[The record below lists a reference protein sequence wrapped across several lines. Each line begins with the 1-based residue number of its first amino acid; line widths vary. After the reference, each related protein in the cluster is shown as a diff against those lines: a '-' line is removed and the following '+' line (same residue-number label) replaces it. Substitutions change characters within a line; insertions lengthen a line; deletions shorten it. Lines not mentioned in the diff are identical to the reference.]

1 MSDER
6 KYLSIIIPFHNE
18 EGNLMMLNDEL
29 IKTLNCIDKS
39 FEIILIDDGSKD
51 NSLYIAKKI
60 AKKHKEITCIEL
72 SRNFGQENAIL
83 AGMEHSCGDLIISMD
98 ADLQHPPNLVLEM
111 IAKYEEGYDVV
122 NTTRRDK
129 QNNLLK
135 IASIKLF
142 YKILNILSGTDIKIS
157 SLNFKL
163 ISRNFLN
170 EFIQLKEV
178 NRFDRGLIE
187 WLGFKQCYIEYQ
199 AEMRYSG
206 RSKYTF
212 IKLVIRGLNSIS
224 NFSTKPLHFIFHT
237 SIIVFMLSLISIS
250 IVFFRHMLGKDEYS
264 SLSLIL
270 AIFLFGLQYLSI
282 GIVCEYLAN
291 IYNET
296 KKRPNY
302 IIKNIIK
309 N

>member
-1 MSDER
+1 MT
-6 KYLSIIIPFHNE
+6 
-18 EGNLMMLNDEL
+18 LNDEL
-29 IKTLNCIDKS
+29 IKTLNSIGKS

-51 NSLYIAKKI
+51 NSLYIARKI
-60 AKKHKEITCIEL
+60 TEKHKEVTCIEL

-83 AGMEHSCGDLIISMD
+83 AGMEHSCGELIVSMD
-98 ADLQHPPNLVLEM
+98 ADLQHPPKLVLDM
-111 IAKYEEGYDVV
+111 IKKYEEGYDVV

-129 QNNLLK
+129 QNNFIK
-135 IASIKLF
+135 TASIKLF

-170 EFIQLKEV
+170 EFIQLKEA

-199 AEMRYSG
+199 AEMRFSG

-212 IKLVIRGLNSIS
+212 IKLFNRAINSIS
-224 NFSTKPLHFIFHT
+224 SFSTRPLHLIFHT
-237 SIIVFMLSLISIS
+237 SIIVFILSLISIL
-250 IVFFRHMLGKDEYS
+250 IVFFRYLVGNDEYS

-270 AIFLFGLQYLSI
+270 GIFLFGLQYLSI
-282 GIVCEYLAN
+282 GIVCEYIAN

>member
-1 MSDER
+1 MNSEK

-18 EGNLMMLNDEL
+18 EGNLMILNDEL
-29 IKTLNCIDKS
+29 IKTLDNIGKT
-39 FEIILIDDGSKD
+39 FEIILIDDGSED

-60 AKKHKEITCIEL
+60 AKKQKQVTCIEL

-83 AGMEHSCGDLIISMD
+83 AGMEYSCGDLIVSMD
-98 ADLQHPPNLVLEM
+98 ADLQHPPKLVLDM

-129 QNNLLK
+129 QNRFLK

-142 YKILNILSGTDIKIS
+142 YKILNILSGTDIKTS

-163 ISRNFLN
+163 ISRDFLN
-170 EFIQLKEV
+170 EFIQLKEI

-212 IKLVIRGLNSIS
+212 IKLFIRAINSIS
-224 NFSTKPLHFIFHT
+224 SFSTKPLHLIFYT
-237 SIIVFMLSLISIS
+237 SIIVFIFSLVSIL
-250 IVFFRHMLGKDEYS
+250 IVFFRHLLGNDEYS
-264 SLSLIL
+264 SFSLIL
-270 AIFLFGLQYLSI
+270 GIFLFGLQYLSI

-291 IYNET
+291 IYKET

-302 IIKNIIK
+302 IIKNII
-309 N
+309 